1 MTITKLTIMLFLF
14 NVAPTYA
21 ELPQD
26 IFILAG
32 QSNMAGRGGVTNGRW
47 DGFVPPECQPSH
59 NILRLD
65 EQQSWVPAHEPLH
78 VDIDLNKTCG
88 IGPGM
93 AFANAVESLG
103 GSAKFGVLGLVP
115 CAVGGTKI
123 IQWERGTNFYN
134 QLVTRAKAAMI
145 GGGRTRAV
153 LWYQGEADTVK
164 LEDAK
169 AYGGRMENFISD
181 LRSDLGDL
189 SLLII
194 QNNLVN
200 SSTSRLKGRT
210 SYPTRSAS
218 KSPERPSSPG
228 PRRLGIVKKITPLSH
243 EIMNI
248 LISLKVKIPMFDP
261 FDGNSDPTDHL
272 NAYKAPN
279 GSPNRV

>member
-194 QNNLVN
+194 QVALASGEGTYVKAVREAQLGIKLPNVKTVDAKGL
-200 SSTSRLKGRT
+200 RLK
-210 SYPTRSAS
+210 
-218 KSPERPSSPG
+218 
-228 PRRLGIVKKITPLSH
+228 
-243 EIMNI
+243 
-248 LISLKVKIPMFDP
+248 
-261 FDGNSDPTDHL
+261 TDHL
-272 NAYKAPN
+272 HLTTMSQVHLGLMLARSFLDISHKPYDSLRINVAN
-279 GSPNRV
+279 NSLM